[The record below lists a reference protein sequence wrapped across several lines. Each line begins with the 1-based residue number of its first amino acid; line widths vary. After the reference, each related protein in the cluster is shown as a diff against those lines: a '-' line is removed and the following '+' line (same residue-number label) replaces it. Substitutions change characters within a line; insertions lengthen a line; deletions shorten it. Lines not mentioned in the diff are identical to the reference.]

1 MAQLRDTTIEGLLNV
16 LGEITST
23 TPLSIENGGTNASNK
38 ADARQNI
45 NYIGLNPISSINDDT
60 TAVWKTFRTG
70 VARINT
76 TGLLTDQPTQYGF
89 ILSMVAGDDVRQL
102 WLSAAGGDMYHR
114 GGNASGWSHSWRKVL
129 DVKNTADYVVEIN
142 TSDIWTYRK
151 WNSGI
156 AECWGEHQFNIVI
169 NTAWGNEYTGNV
181 PRIAYPITF
190 TERPKELATLHN
202 YAYGAYLAVPGNIST
217 DYTKTGAYTLVRP
230 ITAGTDAQTY
240 ILHYYVIGKWR

>member
-1 MAQLRDTTIEGLLNV
+1 MSIFNEQN
-16 LGEITST
+16 
-23 TPLSIENGGTNASNK
+23 PMKSIEKENLSTLWNKIKSYVNSKIPTGSLAGKNVAPIEMGGTDATTSK
-38 ADARQNI
+38 DARVNLGI
-45 NYIGLNPISSINDDT
+45 TYGTSIPT
-60 TAVWKTFRTG
+60 EAP
-70 VARINT
+70 T
-76 TGLLTDQPTQYGF
+76 TGDGTVYFFEDGME
-89 ILSMVAGDDVRQL
+89 S
-102 WLSAAGGDMYHR
+102 
-114 GGNASGWSHSWRKVL
+114 
-129 DVKNTADYVVEIN
+129 DYVVEIN

-169 NTAWGNEYTGNV
+169 NTAWGNGYTGNV